1 MFQCFILPLCPCPI
15 KQKKKTYLPVTEH
28 SKRIRVPT
36 GLLAQV
42 SSLITLFLWSLAERC
57 TQTLDPGPCREYVVK
72 WYYDPT
78 ANSCAQFWFGGCL
91 GNDNKFDTEK
101 SCKEACVKAWHA
113 HACSHTHTHMK
124 CLEKILIQIDVRFTR
139 KFTSVSEYSCS
150 YFDTDR

>member
-42 SSLITLFLWSLAERC
+42 SSLITLFFVVSSRALHP
-57 TQTLDPGPCREYVVK
+57 DPGSRAVSGICGEVVLRSHGEFLCSVLVWRLLREWQQV
-72 WYYDPT
+72 WYWEELQRSLCQGLT
-78 ANSCAQFWFGGCL
+78 RTCL
-91 GNDNKFDTEK
+91 Q
-101 SCKEACVKAWHA
+101 S
-113 HACSHTHTHMK
+113 HTHMK